1 MIAYY
6 NYHKSATSLKKCGM
20 PARVLKTSSL
30 KIQDFKRGK
39 SVIKLELKT

>member
-6 NYHKSATSLKKCGM
+6 NYQKSAASLKKCGM
-20 PARVLKTSSL
+20 PARALKTSSL
-30 KIQDFKRGK
+30 KNQDCKRGK